1 MQQKAPW
8 SVLTTYL
15 REKGRRKYEIM
26 RIGKIEIH
34 DGKERQDGQAGKVGR
49 AGWRQGRK
57 VGRPVWRAG
66 DNGWETE

>member
-1 MQQKAPW
+1 
-8 SVLTTYL
+8 
-15 REKGRRKYEIM
+15 M